1 MSEKVYTVVP
11 AGGVGSRM
19 RSDIPKQFM
28 DINDRPMIS
37 YVLRA
42 FEESRVDGIIIA
54 VSDEYRELLEKIIK
68 EHDISKFIC
77 FVQNG
82 SERVYSVKNG
92 LEKTSDEDIV
102 LIHDAAR
109 PMVTPELINSCID
122 SVKKYEACI
131 AAVPVKDTIK
141 EVSDGAITDTPD
153 RSRLFAAQT
162 PQCFR
167 VKVLR
172 DAYGKWEEEGKIFI
186 PTDDASLVERYSDIP
201 VRIIEGDEKN
211 IKVTTPGDIK
221 VAESILKENDS
232 INM

>member
-1 MSEKVYTVVP
+1 MSEKVYAVVP

-19 RSDIPKQFM
+19 RSAIPKQFM

-42 FEESRVDGIIIA
+42 FEESLVDGIIIA
-54 VSDEYRELLEKIIK
+54 VSDEYRDFLEKIIK
-68 EHDISKFIC
+68 EYDISKFTC

-92 LEKTSDEDIV
+92 LEKLSGDDIV

-109 PMVTPELINSCID
+109 PMVTSGLINSCID

-131 AAVPVKDTIK
+131 TAVPVKDTIK
-141 EVSDGAITDTPD
+141 EVSDGVITGTPD
-153 RSRLFAAQT
+153 RNRLFAAQT

-167 VKVLR
+167 VKVLQ
-172 DAYGKWEEEGKIFI
+172 DAYGKWEEEGKMFI
-186 PTDDASLVERYSDIP
+186 PTDDASLVERYSDVS
-201 VRIIEGDEKN
+201 VRIIEGDERN

-221 VAESILKENDS
+221 VAETIL
-232 INM
+232 